1 MKTIMV
7 RYKVKADR
15 AAENKSLVAKVF
27 EQLQREKPTGLR
39 YASFKLN
46 EGVSFVH
53 MASLETADGS
63 NPLGD
68 LAAFKA
74 FTAQI
79 KDRCEEP
86 PLPAELTAVG
96 SYRFFAG

>member
-15 AAENKSLVAKVF
+15 AAENESLVAKVF

-46 EGVSFVH
+46 DGVSFVH